1 MDERITASEAVYAFA
16 AWMTCR
22 TRALMIGANYN
33 AAPVADLV
41 KIWCDANHLPDPR
54 DNVYPKNIIQP
65 EFDQRTKDREA
76 RGMASPANALKERT
90 V

>member
-1 MDERITASEAVYAFA
+1 MDERITASEAVYGFA
-16 AWMTCR
+16 AW
-22 TRALMIGANYN
+22 IGANYN

-65 EFDQRTKDREA
+65 E
-76 RGMASPANALKERT
+76 S
-90 V
+90 